1 MNILV
6 AFIIIGL
13 GVYSSILTYKVINL
27 NKENKNLMNVLKS
40 DRYLMKAAR
49 EQIERDG
56 KILNSLINE
65 KYPQNTKCNF
75 IKED

>member
-40 DRYLMKAAR
+40 DQYLMKAAR

-56 KILNSLINE
+56 KLLNSLIND
-65 KYPQNTKCNF
+65 KNLSDD
-75 IKED
+75 I